1 MQRVDIMWHN
11 LLKLKSP
18 IKLWGMVY
26 FGLFFLQMIKKSM
39 AAERWSETMGYQTAN
54 QIKSNDSNWFN
65 LRHNCLHAHAYI
77 MHHKFG
83 FFIGCVDTIL
93 AWITQRRPR
102 FFLWFG
108 KLISLWLY
116 WIGMIKVWEM
126 TYDFFSFTF
135 GVYATYQ
142 FTRFH
147 NGKCVYRYRAIQIEY
162 GLIKNANLNSLELC
176 VFSIVCGLNR
186 ENSYSLWI
194 DTRWHFN

>member
-1 MQRVDIMWHN
+1 M
-11 LLKLKSP
+11 KLKSP

-39 AAERWSETMGYQTAN
+39 AAERWSETMGYQTSN
-54 QIKSNDSNWFN
+54 QIKFNDSNWFN

-102 FFLWFG
+102 FFYGLVSWY
-108 KLISLWLY
+108 LY
-116 WIGMIKVWEM
+116 GYIGLEWSRCERWHMI
-126 TYDFFSFTF
+126 FFRSHL
-135 GVYATYQ
+135 VYATYQ

-176 VFSIVCGLNR
+176 VFSIVCGLNW